1 MGSRVGMTAEKT
13 VKNRTPNLYNQI
25 FICNNFL
32 LFVQYLRPMG
42 HLNTI
47 TPQLLLNDKGDN
59 VQQYNNTTT
68 PQHKNASTPQI
79 AQYFIW
85 KKKLVTTLFMHS
97 LSKTL

>member
-1 MGSRVGMTAEKT
+1 MSSRVVLTAEKT
-13 VKNRTPNLYNQI
+13 VKNRFSNFYNQI

-59 VQQYNNTTT
+59 VQQYNNTST
-68 PQHKNASTPQI
+68 QQRINASNCVILYMEENTCDC
-79 AQYFIW
+79 
-85 KKKLVTTLFMHS
+85 LVYAWFV
-97 LSKTL
+97 